1 MAVPAHVNAASA
13 LLEENGSR
21 RWIVRRRR
29 RRRGGARR
37 PRLRGSGDGFGDGRR
52 AARDEK
58 RDGSR
63 AAPARAIAS
72 HVSRNSGRCRFTS
85 CARLPGRM
93 ASVDGVLAVAR
104 PSVLIPTRVASATS
118 VTTGWLT
125 NAAST
130 PTRRQADVSH
140 GKRHNARSNPASRHP
155 RRPASPSRHAHHE
168 GDTYCAASGARRA
181 LTSPPRSP
189 TTPRMSLRAN
199 PLASTV
205 MRTSGWNSRAR
216 LVASFSLRRS
226 RGNRDAISHAPIA
239 ERSSIGK
246 SDEGRP
252 AAIVAGP
259 PTPATARTGSPR
271 AAASVRSAARNPPA
285 RTSPEGSPARIH
297 TRSVRRET
305 KSDEHVNGK
314 EDEGS

>member
-1 MAVPAHVNAASA
+1 M
-13 LLEENGSR
+13 
-21 RWIVRRRR
+21 
-29 RRRGGARR
+29 
-37 PRLRGSGDGFGDGRR
+37 
-52 AARDEK
+52 
-58 RDGSR
+58 
-63 AAPARAIAS
+63 
-72 HVSRNSGRCRFTS
+72 
-85 CARLPGRM
+85 
-93 ASVDGVLAVAR
+93 DGVLAVAR

-118 VTTGWLT
+118 VTTGWPT

-140 GKRHNARSNPASRHP
+140 GKRHKRGPIPHPPSAQTSLAVAPRPPRGRHVLRGE
-155 RRPASPSRHAHHE
+155 RRAKSVDLASPVADDASDESPRE
-168 GDTYCAASGARRA
+168 PLGVDGDENVR
-181 LTSPPRSP
+181 LE
-189 TTPRMSLRAN
+189 
-199 PLASTV
+199 LAQ
-205 MRTSGWNSRAR
+205 R

-259 PTPATARTGSPR
+259 PTPATARAGSPR

-305 KSDEHVNGK
+305 KSDEHVNGN